1 MTTRSL
7 STPFRVLRN
16 YSTPPICQDSAQA
29 NSGSGDA
36 QFTLSSMI
44 GPLLLLVLGATVSF
58 IQTRLDMGR
67 RKATARMIKELDTD
81 GDGKI
86 SKAELEAYRK
96 RRVTALKRSLTTN
109 LSGKC
114 KGASASAAGD
124 VTAQPMATSIEVSA
138 IEVSA
143 SSEPPVTDEAA
154 PAEGTPGKS
163 GFDI

>member
-1 MTTRSL
+1 M
-7 STPFRVLRN
+7 
-16 YSTPPICQDSAQA
+16 
-29 NSGSGDA
+29 
-36 QFTLSSMI
+36 
-44 GPLLLLVLGATVSF
+44 SF

-154 PAEGTPGKS
+154 HAEGTPGKS